1 MRPSKTV
8 RNGAGIFLVLVVLS
22 RFIYISIE
30 NGFSGVGHLAPVDV
44 GNLAPVDDV
53 IPATEVGIRA
63 PVNDAI
69 PEQGKRFPNLL
80 WTESSSI
87 KAPKDWMEAIKL
99 RDWDNIKI
107 KSPVDKEMIPPSGD
121 KRDFTSIVVYS
132 WPCDKLPAVCLNY
145 GRRKYTTPC
154 QAPEWRICD
163 GHFNEEGMRYSGYR
177 DFCDFSKE
185 LEIAAGEY
193 KLRKT
198 HSAGAAAVR
207 YVRSWYVNS
216 STAML
221 PRLLYSQTIP
231 YTSDPSRKVGSND
244 SVIDWWRMPEMLDS
258 ITAIQDLLAEDEK
271 LIIHTWFADFFT
283 FISRDGVRGL
293 HNRHPSNHG
302 PWYDVVYYSLCVWLG
317 QYDACREQAPW
328 TKEKLDRM
336 VEANGDMPHETGRKS
351 SVYYYIYTL
360 DSFALC
366 AALLSQVG
374 EDLWGYVH
382 AKGATLRTM
391 YEYVTPHVKDNFAN
405 WPHVTSADYRVHQL
419 ERPLLLAAVQDLRP
433 HDMAPAE
440 LVRIAKSVRKPFSNS
455 YLISPELVFAVSD
468 DPAVA

>member
-1 MRPSKTV
+1 
-8 RNGAGIFLVLVVLS
+8 
-22 RFIYISIE
+22 
-30 NGFSGVGHLAPVDV
+30 
-44 GNLAPVDDV
+44 
-53 IPATEVGIRA
+53 
-63 PVNDAI
+63 
-69 PEQGKRFPNLL
+69 
-80 WTESSSI
+80 
-87 KAPKDWMEAIKL
+87 
-99 RDWDNIKI
+99 
-107 KSPVDKEMIPPSGD
+107 
-121 KRDFTSIVVYS
+121 
-132 WPCDKLPAVCLNY
+132 
-145 GRRKYTTPC
+145 
-154 QAPEWRICD
+154 
-163 GHFNEEGMRYSGYR
+163 
-177 DFCDFSKE
+177 
-185 LEIAAGEY
+185 
-193 KLRKT
+193 
-198 HSAGAAAVR
+198 
-207 YVRSWYVNS
+207 
-216 STAML
+216 ML

-366 AALLSQVG
+366 AALLSKVG

-419 ERPLLLAAVQDLRP
+419 ERPLLLAAIHNLRP
-433 HDMAPAE
+433 HNMAPAE

-468 DPAVA
+468 DPVVA